1 MLLVLGVSLVAAL
14 LGSAYQIHAAY
25 RAGVQVIEQNLRLI
39 EQSHVPALT
48 ANVWVLDQTL
58 ITKQLQGI
66 AQLPDIAR
74 VSIEA
79 ELPFVVAPELRP
91 GGEPP
96 QADQPWETTVF
107 PLVHED
113 PSGIEAPQRIGALR
127 VEWSM
132 AGLHNRLWDMTWG
145 IVVAELVRMTA
156 MALALLAGI
165 RLLVTRRLRRI
176 AGYADGL
183 SIDRLDQPLILPDHR
198 EGRHDEIDG
207 LVAAMNRMRTSLGDE
222 IDKRQE
228 VEQRSQQLLIEKEA
242 AELAN
247 QAKSSFLATMSH
259 EIRTPMNAIIGMSQL
274 AMQTSLND
282 QQRNY
287 VNKVHTSARLLLGI
301 VNDILDFSKIEAGK
315 LELEAVPFSLHDT
328 LSGLADLLRVRAEEK
343 GLELLIDLD
352 IDVPDRLVGDPL
364 RLHQVLLNL
373 AANAVKFTAKGMV
386 VIGVRRL
393 AMQAEGGVALRFWVC
408 DTGIGMTP
416 TQLEALF
423 QPYAQASG
431 GTARQY
437 GGTGLG
443 LAISQ
448 RLVDLMGGRIAV
460 SSQEGAGSTF
470 SVDLVLP
477 VDPSA
482 PAVSYRTGVPEG
494 TRLLVVDDHDGARE
508 VLASQARSLGF
519 QVDVACSGGDAL
531 DHVRVALMA
540 RRPYRIVLLDCAM
553 PGMDG
558 IECAQRLTELG
569 GEVPT
574 VLMVTGFARDEVLAR
589 LRTLEATVRMVL
601 TKPVTPSTLHDAC
614 LGVINDRTEPAPAPR
629 RASGI
634 DFEHHRTVLEGT
646 HVLLVEDNEIN
657 QELAVDLL
665 SRVGVRVT
673 VASRGEEAL
682 ELLAQHPVDGVL
694 MDCQMPGM
702 DGYETT
708 RRIRAHAPWQGLPV
722 IAMTA
727 NVMQGDREKALLSGM
742 NDHVG
747 KPIDVDELYRVLAR
761 WLTPAAEA
769 PGVPVLQGVTTLDAL
784 GAHGVDVQAGLART
798 LGNDALY
805 RRMLTLFAQQERGFV
820 PAWREAMARMDE
832 RTLRRMLHTMMGLA
846 ETLGA
851 TEVQSACDQLGQAL
865 NRGTGH
871 PDMSVALVA
880 LDAALSRMF
889 EGIERMPVPG

>member
-1 MLLVLGVSLVAAL
+1 MCLWWGCAAVSAQDTVL
-14 LGSAYQIHAAY
+14 LGAEDDWAPYSSA
-25 RAGVQVIEQNLRLI
+25 
-39 EQSHVPALT
+39 T
-48 ANVWVLDQTL
+48 
-58 ITKQLQGI
+58 
-66 AQLPDIAR
+66 PDR
-74 VSIEA
+74 RTVEG
-79 ELPFVVAPELRP
+79 LAPELVTAAFDTQ
-91 GGEPP
+91 G
-96 QADQPWETTVF
+96 
-107 PLVHED
+107 VHVTFKVL
-113 PSGIEAPQRIGALR
+113 PFARC
-127 VEWSM
+127 M
-132 AGLHNRLWDMTWG
+132 LH
-145 IVVAELVRMTA
+145 AER
-156 MALALLAGI
+156 
-165 RLLVTRRLRRI
+165 
-176 AGYADGL
+176 
-183 SIDRLDQPLILPDHR
+183 
-198 EGRHDEIDG
+198 G
-207 LVAAMNRMRTSLGDE
+207 LVAGCFNATRVTGNQDLYCWHPTPLF
-222 IDKRQE
+222 QE
-228 VEQRSQQLLIEKEA
+228 
-242 AELAN
+242 ELAIFGPHSY
-247 QAKSSFLATMSH
+247 QATR
-259 EIRTPMNAIIGMSQL
+259 E
-274 AMQTSLND
+274 
-282 QQRNY
+282 
-287 VNKVHTSARLLLGI
+287 LG
-301 VNDILDFSKIEAGK
+301 V
-315 LELEAVPFSLHDT
+315 
-328 LSGLADLLRVRAEEK
+328 ADLEGKRV
-343 GLELLIDLD
+343 
-352 IDVPDRLVGDPL
+352 
-364 RLHQVLLNL
+364 
-373 AANAVKFTAKGMV
+373 
-386 VIGVRRL
+386 GVT
-393 AMQAEGGVALRFWVC
+393 LRFWVC

-416 TQLEALF
+416 TQMEALF
-423 QPYAQASG
+423 QPYTQASG

-448 RLVDLMGGRIAV
+448 RLLDLMGGRIAV

-519 QVDVACSGGDAL
+519 QVDVACSGSDAL

-614 LGVINDRTEPAPAPR
+614 LGVLNDRTEAAPAPR

-673 VASRGEEAL
+673 VASRGEQAL

-889 EGIERMPVPG
+889 EGIERMPMPG

>member
-48 ANVWVLDQTL
+48 AHVWVLDQTL

-96 QADQPWETTVF
+96 QTDQPWETTVF

-113 PSGIEAPQRIGALR
+113 PAGIEAPQRIGALR

-132 AGLHNRLWDMTWG
+132 AGLHNRLWDMTLG

-274 AMQTSLND
+274 AMQTPLND

-373 AANAVKFTAKGMV
+373 AGNAVKFTAKGMV

-393 AMQAEGGVALRFWVC
+393 AAQAEGGVALRFWVC

-416 TQLEALF
+416 TQMEALF
-423 QPYAQASG
+423 QPYTQASG

-519 QVDVACSGGDAL
+519 QVDVACSGSDAL

-558 IECAQRLTELG
+558 
-569 GEVPT
+569 
-574 VLMVTGFARDEVLAR
+574 
-589 LRTLEATVRMVL
+589 
-601 TKPVTPSTLHDAC
+601 
-614 LGVINDRTEPAPAPR
+614 
-629 RASGI
+629 
-634 DFEHHRTVLEGT
+634 
-646 HVLLVEDNEIN
+646 
-657 QELAVDLL
+657 
-665 SRVGVRVT
+665 
-673 VASRGEEAL
+673 
-682 ELLAQHPVDGVL
+682 
-694 MDCQMPGM
+694 
-702 DGYETT
+702 YETT
-708 RRIRAHAPWQGLPV
+708 RRIRAHASWQGLPV

-761 WLTPAAEA
+761 WLTPTAEA

-832 RTLRRMLHTMMGLA
+832 RTMRRMLLTMMGLA

-889 EGIERMPVPG
+889 EGIERMPMPG